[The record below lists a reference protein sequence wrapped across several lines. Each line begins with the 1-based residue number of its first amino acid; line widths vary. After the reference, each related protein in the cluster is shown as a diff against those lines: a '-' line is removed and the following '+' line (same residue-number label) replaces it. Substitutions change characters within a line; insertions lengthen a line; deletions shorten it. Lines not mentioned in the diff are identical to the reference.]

1 MCVFTL
7 MPKADRPDK
16 VFVSSLTW
24 SYHHAG
30 SFFIVSGVDHPDED
44 PSLRE
49 TFEAAI
55 RMRLSLF
62 QRTTSEIESRK
73 RISRLLK

>member
-1 MCVFTL
+1 MKNYRLDQTASMYWTDYL
-7 MPKADRPDK
+7 
-16 VFVSSLTW
+16 SLKDAA
-24 SYHHAG
+24 YYEE
-30 SFFIVSGVDHPDED
+30 HPDED
-44 PSLRE
+44 RTLRE

-62 QRTTSEIESRK
+62 QRTTSETESRK